1 MIDKIISNM
10 IEITTINTLMGYNF
24 FFLPMKFWN
33 HYFKEERKGQNKKH
47 SVRRIKFPTIFL
59 IKERINRYTMFHLV
73 WYEMVNALY
82 EVVSSLSKHSSH
94 HGRTN
99 E

>member
-24 FFLPMKFWN
+24 FLPMKFWN

-47 SVRRIKFPTIFL
+47 SLRRIKFPTIFL
-59 IKERINRYTMFHLV
+59 IKGRINRCTMFHLV
-73 WYEMVNALY
+73 WCERVND
-82 EVVSSLSKHSSH
+82 SMK
-94 HGRTN
+94 
-99 E
+99 